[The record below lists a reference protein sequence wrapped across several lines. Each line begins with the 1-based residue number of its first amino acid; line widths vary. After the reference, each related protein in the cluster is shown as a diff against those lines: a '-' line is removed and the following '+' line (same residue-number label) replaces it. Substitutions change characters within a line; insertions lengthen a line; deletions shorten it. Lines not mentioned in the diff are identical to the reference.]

1 MARNVILLYSQE
13 VIQKELI
20 SMYEHQK
27 KKKKQTSKQ
36 NKTKQKTKNKRH
48 FLPKTSIFF
57 FSETKHE
64 SPKLKKI
71 RN

>member
-27 KKKKQTSKQ
+27 KKKKKQT

>member
-27 KKKKQTSKQ
+27 KKKKNKQ
-36 NKTKQKTKNKRH
+36 ANKTKQKTKNKRH

>member
-27 KKKKQTSKQ
+27 KKTNKQT

-71 RN
+71 